1 MLYYDI
7 PEEIR
12 SDRALYEACEKA
24 YRLKRELKKNEQ
36 GTMAFGLVQMGMAA
50 THLRDPEMVETMLQ
64 SMAKNNY
71 YATFASSHD
80 YGPSLFNA
88 DISGGVPALI
98 LESIAQC
105 SPATD
110 AEGRI
115 TAYDIRLLPALPES
129 MASGELKGMRLRGG
143 FILDLSWR
151 QGKVLAYNVHNFLDK
166 PYRIVS

>member
-1 MLYYDI
+1 M
-7 PEEIR
+7 
-12 SDRALYEACEKA
+12 
-24 YRLKRELKKNEQ
+24 KRELKKNEQ